1 VTAADGLV
9 EHWHH
14 EVMDSS
20 ADEYQEAIAPLRAR
34 RDSTYRP
41 LFDAY
46 KVALLS
52 GDELQMAE
60 LAERLDEAAD
70 ELESLWTATLF
81 TKAMDL
87 PHGVFV
93 NEAAGAMAMLSDLW
107 TALAETHRA
116 RLNVRDT

>member
-1 VTAADGLV
+1 
-9 EHWHH
+9 
-14 EVMDSS
+14 MDSS

-60 LAERLDEAAD
+60 LAERLDEAA
-70 ELESLWTATLF
+70 ECGHLIW
-81 TKAMDL
+81 
-87 PHGVFV
+87 PHFGH
-93 NEAAGAMAMLSDLW
+93 LSS
-107 TALAETHRA
+107 
-116 RLNVRDT
+116 